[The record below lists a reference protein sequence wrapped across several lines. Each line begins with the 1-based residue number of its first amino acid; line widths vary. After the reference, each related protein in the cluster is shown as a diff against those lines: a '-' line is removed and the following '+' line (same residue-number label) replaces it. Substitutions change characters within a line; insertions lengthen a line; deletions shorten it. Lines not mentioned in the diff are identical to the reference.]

1 MYFSDSPSTRPRF
14 PCQTDPPTTWDAM
27 ILSVLSDLDND
38 NFRYRLNRMITRG
51 KPSGIFFA
59 NETHYRI
66 FYRGSKQ
73 LRQDRPYM
81 LAVVYLLSSCKRLWS
96 RVCSDKLPSEIVSD
110 DKAIGKVN
118 GNIYTIYSFAKDLH
132 TGSRHISV
140 GDMADV
146 LLIPDKQFV
155 LICNAITIHS
165 FGVAALDFMP
175 NES

>member
-81 LAVVYLLSSCKRLWS
+81 LAVVYLLSSCKRL
-96 RVCSDKLPSEIVSD
+96 
-110 DKAIGKVN
+110 
-118 GNIYTIYSFAKDLH
+118 
-132 TGSRHISV
+132 
-140 GDMADV
+140 
-146 LLIPDKQFV
+146 
-155 LICNAITIHS
+155 
-165 FGVAALDFMP
+165 
-175 NES
+175 